1 VKVTA
6 ECLGSV
12 WEAYSVRES
21 VMVKGIHP
29 RCFQKSNTPP
39 QISGL
44 RCDYWHNGKQSF
56 LLWQHGDSS
65 VDV

>member
-1 VKVTA
+1 MVTE
-6 ECLGSV
+6 ECFGSV

-29 RCFQKSNTPP
+29 GCFQKSNAPP
-39 QISGL
+39 QTSGL
-44 RCDYWHNGKQSF
+44 GCDYWHNEKRSF
-56 LLWQHGDSS
+56 LLWQLGGSS